1 MRFAIAHAVVLLLTL
16 RGTLSLGQAEKP
28 AIPADFRVSVAL
40 KEATTDQG
48 ISAEWLAYKG
58 RVLEIIDGRHELI
71 LIDPI
76 ARRVE
81 LLDLN
86 RKRIARISFDRLDA
100 ELAAHK
106 ARLQRTVDKLA
117 TSSERA
123 DKIKAAKTADLLNPA
138 GSLTYDVKSH
148 TLRRTGKTSEVVA
161 TGAPDGDSG
170 RLEMIRLSL
179 AYLVK
184 LDTYRA
190 PEKLPPF
197 VQLHAIN
204 ALIQDHHVRPT
215 EISLLFRLNG
225 PPIRFRWTHVMT
237 PSLTAKDV
245 ELWTKLD
252 NFLKTANVMDFDAYE
267 QAVRDEK
274 ARRLTPAGR

>member
-1 MRFAIAHAVVLLLTL
+1 LRSALFRAVVFLILCRT
-16 RGTLSLGQAEKP
+16 SSFAQSKKP
-28 AIPADFRVSVAL
+28 AIPADFRVNVEL
-40 KEATTDQG
+40 KETTSDQG
-48 ISAEWLAYKG
+48 VSAEWLVYKG
-58 RVLEIIDGRHELI
+58 RVLEIIDGRLELI

-81 LLDLN
+81 LLDLD

-100 ELAAHK
+100 ELAAYK
-106 ARLQRTVDKLA
+106 ARLQRTVDKLS

-123 DKIKAAKTADLLNPA
+123 DKLNAAKTADLLNPN
-138 GSLTYDVKSH
+138 GTLSYDAKNH

-161 TGAPDGDSG
+161 TGTPDGDAA
-170 RLEMIRLSL
+170 RLELIRLSMG
-179 AYLVK
+179 YLVK

-197 VQLHAIN
+197 VQLQVVD
-204 ALIQDHHVRPT
+204 ALIQQHHLRPT
-215 EISLLFRLNG
+215 EMSLLFRLNG
-225 PPIRFRWTHVMT
+225 PPIRFRWTHAMT

-252 NFLKTANVMDFDAYE
+252 RFLKTAHVMDLDTYE
-267 QAVRDEK
+267 QAVHAEK
-274 ARRLTPAGR
+274 DRRLSPAGR